1 MVNVLFYIQIREMHK
16 TKGYK
21 KRRTNMFVYR
31 IGFNGND
38 ETEVDAESVSEAIEI
53 ARVIAMESGY
63 EEFLIEYIDFYG
75 EVKD

>member
-1 MVNVLFYIQIREMHK
+1 
-16 TKGYK
+16 
-21 KRRTNMFVYR
+21 MFVYR